1 MPIHAKFVRL
11 SEQIEVVPELQEKEQ
26 AHRQVIGELL
36 GNLREDESITHEE
49 YHKLS
54 TFVADLNLDEFFALC
69 GCFGACFLHDFQEQE
84 PEFVGMITI
93 DLGGLID
100 GFSPN
105 AHTND

>member
-1 MPIHAKFVRL
+1 MPTQAKFVRL
-11 SEQIEVVPELQEKEQ
+11 SEQIEVVPELQEKVRVH
-26 AHRQVIGELL
+26 HRVIGELL
-36 GNLREDESITHEE
+36 GNLQKDKSITHAE

-54 TFVADLNLDEFFALC
+54 AFIADLNLDEFFTMLGA
-69 GCFGACFLHDFQEQE
+69 FGLCFLHDFQEQE